1 MSSIY
6 NYVPYNPVNDL
17 NTLYGQA
24 STGSTGDNVTATP
37 DLSALYSS
45 VANSDMGT
53 TNNGYNNY
61 SLPGGQMND
70 LQGGLLP
77 MLAQIVGMIQSLVDR
92 IGPSRDSHGGAG
104 SMPHMDSSGSSAHP
118 SFDQLDLNGDG
129 NISRSEFEH
138 SRSAM
143 RAQDRPPMDRLS
155 PEQLLTG
162 ADTNNDGA
170 ISQTEFNAFQPT
182 LPNGQPLP
190 APSAEQ
196 KAAIFSR
203 LDTNGDGSISQA
215 ELAAAPPPPFPG
227 GPFGPN
233 PNGFNGPP
241 SALQQ
246 FLAPA
251 DTNSDGAISA
261 TELSAFQPLLPDGQA
276 LPTLTDTQKAALFS
290 ALDKNTDSSISQTE
304 IAEAPSPSALN
315 TLLNAAATTTT
326 TTPTFA
332 DLYSTADTNAD
343 GAITQTEFNAVT
355 PTGTGG
361 TTLPTLS
368 ALQKDELFSLLDL
381 DSNDSIS
388 SAELASA
395 LSPSAVS
402 GATFSDLY
410 STADANSDGSIT
422 AAEFSAFAPTGIPNP
437 STAVKAE
444 LFAGLDANS
453 DGAIS
458 QAELTNASTL
468 LPTGFP
474 STTL

>member
-24 STGSTGDNVTATP
+24 STDSTSNNITATP

-45 VANSDMGT
+45 VANSDMGS
-53 TNNGYNNY
+53 TNNDGYNNY
-61 SLPGGQMND
+61 NLLGGQMND

-77 MLAQIVGMIQSLVDR
+77 MLAQIVGMIQSLADR
-92 IGPSRDSHGGAG
+92 LGPSRDSHGGAG
-104 SMPHMDSSGSSAHP
+104 LMPHMDIGRPHP

-138 SRSAM
+138 G
-143 RAQDRPPMDRLS
+143 RPPFGGPGRPPIAPPS
-155 PEQLLTG
+155 IQQLLSG
-162 ADTNNDGA
+162 ADTNSDGA
-170 ISQTEFNAFQPT
+170 ISQAEFNAFQTT
-182 LPNGQPLP
+182 LPNGQPAP
-190 APSAEQ
+190 APNADQ
-196 KAAIFSR
+196 KTAIFSR

-215 ELAAAPPPPFPG
+215 ELEAAPPPPFPG

-233 PNGFNGPP
+233 DFNGPP

-251 DTNSDGAISA
+251 DANNDGAISA
-261 TELSAFQPLLPDGQA
+261 TEFSAFQPLLPDGQA

-290 ALDKNTDSSISQTE
+290 ALDKNTDSSISPAE
-304 IAEAPSPSALN
+304 IAGAPSPSALN
-315 TLLNAAATTTT
+315 ALLNAAGTTTT
-326 TTPTFA
+326 TGPTFA

-343 GAITQTEFNAVT
+343 GAITQTEFNAAT
-355 PTGTGG
+355 PTGTDG

-368 ALQKDELFSLLDL
+368 ALQKNELYALLDL

-395 LSPSAVS
+395 LSPTAVT

-410 STADANSDGSIT
+410 STADTNNDGSISAT
-422 AAEFSAFAPTGIPNP
+422 EFSAFAPTGLPNP
-437 STAVKAE
+437 RTTVKAA
-444 LFAGLDANS
+444 LFAGLDADSN
-453 DGAIS
+453 GAIS

-474 STTL
+474 STTS